1 MSPTRWWSMPPGE
14 ARRKAKEAEERASWT
29 PVCEPSID
37 GVVRVRCDGGRR
49 QGFMHV
55 EGGPVF
61 EFIGNHQKHLAYFSA
76 ARREPVRKPKPQ
88 PERRKRARP
97 HPHKE
102 SNETT
107 QK

>member
-1 MSPTRWWSMPPGE
+1 
-14 ARRKAKEAEERASWT
+14 
-29 PVCEPSID
+29 
-37 GVVRVRCDGGRR
+37 
-49 QGFMHV
+49 MHV